1 MDNEI
6 KINLEKE
13 FSKLFNSPVKLKV
26 KKQSIELKKKN
37 IFISLINTYEQAL
50 EKSNKLQSEFD
61 IDLFNYEEPYF
72 EVIDKLFL
80 LMCGLDLYNIIS
92 YYFYERY
99 DIEGNIN
106 PIIEISESGV
116 ETEIYLKTPEDLY
129 NYLIQIN
136 PNFLMDK

>member
-61 IDLFNYEEPYF
+61 IDLFNYEESYF

-99 DIEGNIN
+99 DIENNIN

>member
-6 KINLEKE
+6 KINLEEE
-13 FSKLFNSPVKLKV
+13 FSKLFNSPVKIKI

-37 IFISLINTYEQAL
+37 VFISLINTYEQAL

-80 LMCGLDLYNIIS
+80 LMCGLDLYDIIS

>member
-61 IDLFNYEEPYF
+61 IDLFNYEESYF

-99 DIEGNIN
+99 NIEGNIN

>member
-6 KINLEKE
+6 KINLEEE
-13 FSKLFNSPVKLKV
+13 FSKLFNSPVKIKV

-37 IFISLINTYEQAL
+37 VFISLINIYEKAL
-50 EKSNKLQSEFD
+50 EKSDKLQSEFD

-80 LMCGLDLYNIIS
+80 LMCGLDLYDIIS

>member
-6 KINLEKE
+6 KINLEEE
-13 FSKLFNSPVKLKV
+13 FSKLFNSPVKIKV

-37 IFISLINTYEQAL
+37 VFISLINTYEQAL
-50 EKSNKLQSEFD
+50 EKSDKLQSEFD

-80 LMCGLDLYNIIS
+80 LMCGLDLYDIIS

-99 DIEGNIN
+99 DIEDNIN

-116 ETEIYLKTPEDLY
+116 ETEIYLKTSEDLY

>member
-6 KINLEKE
+6 KINLEEE
-13 FSKLFNSPVKLKV
+13 FSKLFNSPVKIKV

-37 IFISLINTYEQAL
+37 VFISLINIYEQAL
-50 EKSNKLQSEFD
+50 EKSDKLQSEFD

-80 LMCGLDLYNIIS
+80 LMCGLDLYDIIS

>member
-80 LMCGLDLYNIIS
+80 LMCGLDLYDIIS

-99 DIEGNIN
+99 DIENNIN

>member
-6 KINLEKE
+6 KTNLEKE

-50 EKSNKLQSEFD
+50 EKSDKLQSEFD

>member
-50 EKSNKLQSEFD
+50 EKSDKLQSEFD

-80 LMCGLDLYNIIS
+80 LVCGLDLYNIIS

>member
-6 KINLEKE
+6 KINLEEE
-13 FSKLFNSPVKLKV
+13 FSKLFNSPVKIKI

-37 IFISLINTYEQAL
+37 VFISLINTYEQAL

-80 LMCGLDLYNIIS
+80 LMCGLDLYDIIS

-99 DIEGNIN
+99 NIEGNIN

>member
-6 KINLEKE
+6 KSNLEEE
-13 FSKLFNSPVKLKV
+13 FSKLFNSPVKIKV

-37 IFISLINTYEQAL
+37 VFISLINTYEQAL
-50 EKSNKLQSEFD
+50 KKSDKLQSEFD

-80 LMCGLDLYNIIS
+80 LMCGLDLYDIIS

-99 DIEGNIN
+99 DIENNIN

>member
-50 EKSNKLQSEFD
+50 EKSDKLQSEFD

>member
-80 LMCGLDLYNIIS
+80 LMCGLDLYDIIS

-99 DIEGNIN
+99 DIENNIN

-129 NYLIQIN
+129 NYLMQIN

>member
-92 YYFYERY
+92 YYLYERY
-99 DIEGNIN
+99 DIENNIN

>member
-6 KINLEKE
+6 KINLEEE
-13 FSKLFNSPVKLKV
+13 FSKLFNSPVKIKV

-37 IFISLINTYEQAL
+37 VFISLINIYEQAL
-50 EKSNKLQSEFD
+50 EKSDKLQSEFD

-80 LMCGLDLYNIIS
+80 LMCGLDLYDIIS

-99 DIEGNIN
+99 DIEDNIN

>member
-6 KINLEKE
+6 KINLEEE
-13 FSKLFNSPVKLKV
+13 FSKLFNSPVKIKV

-37 IFISLINTYEQAL
+37 VFISLINTYEQAL
-50 EKSNKLQSEFD
+50 EKSDKLQSEFD

-80 LMCGLDLYNIIS
+80 LMCDLDLYNIIS

-99 DIEGNIN
+99 DIENNIN

>member
-6 KINLEKE
+6 KINLEEE
-13 FSKLFNSPVKLKV
+13 FSKLFNSPVKIKV

-37 IFISLINTYEQAL
+37 VFISLINTYEQAL
-50 EKSNKLQSEFD
+50 EKSDKLQSEFD

-80 LMCGLDLYNIIS
+80 LMCGLDLYDIIS

>member
-6 KINLEKE
+6 KINLEEE
-13 FSKLFNSPVKLKV
+13 FSKLFNSPVKIKV

-37 IFISLINTYEQAL
+37 VFISLINTYEQAL
-50 EKSNKLQSEFD
+50 KKSDKLQSEFD

-80 LMCGLDLYNIIS
+80 LMCGLDLYDIIS

-99 DIEGNIN
+99 DIENNIN

>member
-6 KINLEKE
+6 KINLEEK
-13 FSKLFNSPVKLKV
+13 FSKIFNSPVKIKV
-26 KKQSIELKKKN
+26 KKQSIKLKKKN
-37 IFISLINTYEQAL
+37 VFISLINTYEQAL

-80 LMCGLDLYNIIS
+80 LMCGLDLYDIVS

-99 DIEGNIN
+99 DVENNIN

>member
-50 EKSNKLQSEFD
+50 EKSDKLQSEFD

-92 YYFYERY
+92 YYLYERY
-99 DIEGNIN
+99 DIENNIN

>member
-6 KINLEKE
+6 KINLEEE
-13 FSKLFNSPVKLKV
+13 FSKLFNSPVKIKV

-37 IFISLINTYEQAL
+37 VFISLINTYEQAL
-50 EKSNKLQSEFD
+50 EKSDKLQSEFD

-80 LMCGLDLYNIIS
+80 LMCGLDLYDIIS

-116 ETEIYLKTPEDLY
+116 ETEIHLKTPEDLY

>member
-6 KINLEKE
+6 KINLEEE
-13 FSKLFNSPVKLKV
+13 FSKLFNSPVKIKV

-37 IFISLINTYEQAL
+37 VFISLINIYEQAL
-50 EKSNKLQSEFD
+50 EKSDKLQSEFD

-80 LMCGLDLYNIIS
+80 LMCGLDLYDIIS

-99 DIEGNIN
+99 DIENNIN

>member
-6 KINLEKE
+6 KINLEEE
-13 FSKLFNSPVKLKV
+13 FSKLFNSPVKIKV

-37 IFISLINTYEQAL
+37 VFISLINTYEQAL
-50 EKSNKLQSEFD
+50 EKSDKLQSEFD

-80 LMCGLDLYNIIS
+80 LMCGLDLYDIIS
-92 YYFYERY
+92 YYLYERY
-99 DIEGNIN
+99 DIEDNIN

>member
-6 KINLEKE
+6 KINLEEE
-13 FSKLFNSPVKLKV
+13 FSKLFNSPVKIKV

-37 IFISLINTYEQAL
+37 VFISLINTYEQAL
-50 EKSNKLQSEFD
+50 EKSDKLQSEFD

-80 LMCGLDLYNIIS
+80 LMCGLDLYDIIS

-99 DIEGNIN
+99 DIEDNIN

>member
-50 EKSNKLQSEFD
+50 EKSDKLQSEFD

-80 LMCGLDLYNIIS
+80 LICGLDLYNIIS

>member
-50 EKSNKLQSEFD
+50 EKSDKLQSEFD

-99 DIEGNIN
+99 NIEGNIN